1 METYKMFLVPMGN
14 NKITEELELQ
24 ECNYSVTPNI
34 KGGGSRGYLDDE
46 EPTKDLESPRDNK

>member
-1 METYKMFLVPMGN
+1 METYKIFLVPMGN

-34 KGGGSRGYLDDE
+34 KGGGFKGLFG
-46 EPTKDLESPRDNK
+46 